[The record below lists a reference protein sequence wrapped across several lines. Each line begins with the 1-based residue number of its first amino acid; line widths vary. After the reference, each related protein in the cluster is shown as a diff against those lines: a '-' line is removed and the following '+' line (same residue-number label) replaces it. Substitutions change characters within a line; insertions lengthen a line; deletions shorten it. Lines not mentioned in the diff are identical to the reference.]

1 MRQLVVVGIVVAV
14 GIAGQFGWSRWRAGT
29 ADAATAGLPNVRK
42 ILYWVD
48 PMHPAYRSDK
58 PGIAPDCGMKLEPVY
73 EEPRSEKGST
83 GGGAIHVSGD
93 MEQAIGVR
101 FGAVSYHME
110 AETIR
115 APGRVVPD
123 ETLITRVYPHMEGWI
138 VKTFVDF
145 DGQLVKKGDLLLTVY
160 SPEVLAAEQE
170 FLLALRTRDNLKE
183 SAVKDAWGDAEMLI
197 QTTRKRLEVFDLT
210 PGQIAEIEEAR
221 TPLEGTT
228 VLELFDKKWTQV
240 GGDGHTPGSRRT
252 ISVFSP
258 ASGYV
263 ATRNAYPGQRVT
275 AETELYALADPS
287 HVWVMAD
294 VSETDIGR
302 VHEGESAIVTAPVSG
317 APPFTA
323 RVSYIQPEVDP
334 QTRTAKVRLDASNDH
349 RQLKPDMFVNVQFSV
364 GESARLTVPRDAVL
378 DSGTRQTVYV
388 DCGGGNLEPRAVE
401 TGRRMGERVEIVA
414 GLKPGERIV
423 TSGTFLMDSESRL
436 RSGMAMSG
444 AAPAHRCD

>member
-1 MRQLVVVGIVVAV
+1 
-14 GIAGQFGWSRWRAGT
+14 
-29 ADAATAGLPNVRK
+29 
-42 ILYWVD
+42 
-48 PMHPAYRSDK
+48 MHPAYRSDK

-73 EEPRSEKGST
+73 EEPRNDKGPAA
-83 GGGAIHVSGD
+83 GGAIHLSGE

-101 FGAVSYHME
+101 FGTASYHME

-145 DGQLVKKGDLLLTVY
+145 NGQVVKKGDLLLTVY
-160 SPEVLAAEQE
+160 SPEVLGAEQE
-170 FLLALRTRDNLKE
+170 FLLALQARDKLKE
-183 SAVKDAWGDAEMLI
+183 SAVKDAWGDAEMLV

-228 VLELFDKKWTQV
+228 VSELFDKKWTQA

-252 ISVFSP
+252 IAVFSP

-263 ATRNAYPGQRVT
+263 AARNAYPSQHVT
-275 AETELYALADPS
+275 PETELYTLADPTQL
-287 HVWVMAD
+287 WIMAD
-294 VSETDIGR
+294 VSETDVGR
-302 VHEGESAIVTAPVSG
+302 IHEGETAIVTAPPGG

-323 RVSYIQPEVDP
+323 RVSHIQPQVDP
-334 QTRTAKVRLDASNDH
+334 QTRTARVRLDASNDH

-364 GESARLTVPRDAVL
+364 GESRRLTVPRDAVL
-378 DSGTRQTVYV
+378 DSGTRQIVYV
-388 DCGGGNLEPRAVE
+388 DRGNGNLEPRAVE
-401 TGRRMGERVEIVA
+401 TGRHMGERVEIVA

-436 RSGMAMSG
+436 RSGMAMSTG
-444 AAPAHRCD
+444 APAHGHD